1 MFSSR
6 SRVLQLVV
14 MLLLVGIVLRLS
26 WLQVARGAELSEKAE
41 VQRTRIYVD
50 PPRRGSILDRNG
62 ANLAFTLPAK
72 SLTISPNRVRLDAEE
87 PARWNPK
94 NTVDKQLAA
103 LAQDIHDAVA
113 TYGGAEMA
121 EKVKTEDIIRTLNE
135 DSDYEVLIRNV
146 DPDIATLVARDVP
159 EVAADRQDIR
169 QYPNGAIGENII
181 GRTEMSGAGQ
191 FGLEASADAKLAGN
205 AGKRKQE
212 VSVRGQVIPG
222 SLEEI
227 LPVTNGSSLELTID
241 IDLQTYVQQQ
251 LEQATANSG
260 AKSASAVVLDARDGT
275 VLAMANSGT
284 VNPNGDV
291 AKQLEEG
298 KSFTNE
304 SLYAAFE
311 PGSVAKI
318 VTAAAAIEDK
328 LTTPD
333 EVLQVPGQITLG
345 SATVSDAWEHG
356 VVPYTTTGVFGKS
369 SNVGTLMLAQR
380 VGEDRF
386 ADILRDFGVGQ
397 PTGLELPGENSG
409 FLPPR
414 DQWSG
419 GTFANLPIGQ
429 GFSLNLVQMASMYQ
443 TVANDGVRVEP
454 RIIKKVISPDGTE
467 TIPEPAPK
475 HKVISPETASTLRS
489 MFQAVTQK
497 DPTGVQQGTGPGA
510 AVEGY
515 QIAGKTGTAQ
525 QIDPNCKCYSN
536 SDYWITF
543 AGIAP
548 ADDPRYVIAL
558 MLDDPERGVHGEG
571 GQTAAPLF
579 HDIASWLLDRDNV
592 PLSPPPSGKLIL
604 QAQ

>member
-1 MFSSR
+1 M
-6 SRVLQLVV
+6 QLVV
-14 MLLLVGIVLRLS
+14 LTLVVLIVIRIG
-26 WLQVARGAELSEKAE
+26 WLHAFHGNELKANALD
-41 VQRTRIYVD
+41 QRTRIYNE
-50 PPRRGSILDRNG
+50 PPRRGAILDRNG
-62 ANLAFTLPAK
+62 ANLAFTLPAR
-72 SLTISPNRVRLDAEE
+72 SLTISPNRVRLDAQE
-87 PARWNPK
+87 PARYNPA
-94 NTVDKQLAA
+94 NTVDKQLTT
-103 LAQDIHDAVA
+103 LANKIHDAVA
-113 TYGGAEMA
+113 QYGGAAMA
-121 EKVKTEDIIRTLNE
+121 EKVKVDDILDTLHK
-135 DSDYEVLIRNV
+135 DSQYEVLIRNV

-181 GRTEMSGAGQ
+181 GRTEMSGVGQ
-191 FGLEASADAKLAGN
+191 FGLEASADSTLSGHAGM
-205 AGKRKQE
+205 RKQE

-222 SLEEI
+222 SLEET
-227 LPVTNGSSLELTID
+227 LPVTNGSSIELTLD
-241 IDLQTYVQQQ
+241 IDLQAYVQQQ
-251 LEQATANSG
+251 LEQAVANSG
-260 AKSASAVVLDARDGT
+260 AKTASAVVLDAKNGT

-298 KSFTNE
+298 KDFTNE

-318 VTAAAAIEDK
+318 VTAAGAIEDGK
-328 LTTPD
+328 TTPD
-333 EVLQVPGQITLG
+333 EVLQVPGQITMG
-345 SATVSDAWEHG
+345 SATVKDAWEHG

-386 ADILRDFGVGQ
+386 ASLLKKFGVGT
-397 PTGLELPGENSG
+397 PTGIELPGENPG
-409 FLPPR
+409 FLPPK

-429 GFSLNLVQMASMYQ
+429 GFSLNLLQMAGIYQ

-454 RIIKKVISPDGTE
+454 RIIKDVIGPDGTV
-467 TIPEPAPK
+467 TTPDPAPS
-475 HKVISPETASTLRS
+475 HRVISPETAATLRS
-489 MFQAVTQK
+489 MFQAVIQR
-497 DPTGVQQGTGPGA
+497 DPTGVQQGTGAGA
-510 AVEGY
+510 GVEGY

-536 SDYWITF
+536 SNYWITF

-548 ADDPRYVIAL
+548 ADDPRFVIAL
-558 MLDDPERGVHGEG
+558 MLDNPQRGVHGEG
-571 GQTAAPLF
+571 GQSAAPLF

-592 PLSPPPSGKLIL
+592 PLSPPPPGQLIL
-604 QAQ
+604 QAPN